1 MGNFELKKQIEQAN
15 DPEVLKQT
23 LFALLDKIGSLE
35 TRLAGLD
42 QRAEGNEKESAV
54 ISEKRERLERIRHGL
69 TELNDR
75 MQRPY
80 VVSAELQAV
89 KEVLDVLAEV
99 GECNSVILEG
109 EPGTGKTQWAY
120 SEVGQELQEGV
131 ETALIHVRVKDT
143 MRAQDLL
150 YSIDD
155 VRRLSDAQAQAQVP
169 EQIRQEAAVWKQKI
183 LSGET
188 NPADDK
194 EYSAFKAKM
203 SAITELGETAKDLD
217 YINYVDLGPLGEAIY
232 QSGKGKRVYLLIDE
246 IEKGREELMT
256 GILDEIENLTFTIS
270 ETGTVV
276 KGDKKN
282 LRIVITTN
290 TEDSDKIPPSFRRRS
305 LYHFVDYPSRSD
317 MAQIIDLN
325 FPNIQE
331 DLLNYA
337 VSVFYQYHENKDVQK
352 KPSTPELLAW
362 IRVLAKEFDGTIP
375 DDVPHKEILLKYQE
389 DQGLEIGA
397 INVEARER
405 IEREIHP
412 KLYIS
417 RALQGAR
424 VVHISNA
431 LSNYAAQSLYP
442 ERFESLYTQLR
453 DRGVHYATPDF
464 DSNNRSEDEYAP
476 QPEFSIISPGVEYL
490 RDGYYVFPDELI
502 KLFGDLIDGQIRVI
516 NGNGIDHVYENN
528 ASFERGITT
537 VEGERYDN
545 AFFFKK
551 DKKLVLLPNIPEDH
565 EIVESLR
572 RWKTNN
578 DEGYE

>member
-1 MGNFELKKQIEQAN
+1 MENPELIKQIEQAN
-15 DPEVLKQT
+15 NPEVLKKI
-23 LFALLDKIGSLE
+23 LLALLDRIESLE
-35 TRLAGLD
+35 TRLTGLD
-42 QRAEGNEKESAV
+42 KGEEGNENKIAV
-54 ISEKRERLERIRHGL
+54 IAEKRERLERIRHGL

-89 KEVLDVLAEV
+89 KEVLDVLAEA

-120 SEVGQELQEGV
+120 SEVGQELQEGEEV
-131 ETALIHVRVKDT
+131 VLIHVRVKDT

-169 EQIRQEAAVWKQKI
+169 EQIRQEAAIWKQKI

-194 EYSAFKAKM
+194 EYATFKAKM

-256 GILDEIENLTFTIS
+256 GILDEIENLTFTIG
-270 ETGTVV
+270 ETGTVI

-325 FPNIQE
+325 FPNIQK

-362 IRVLAKEFDGTIP
+362 IRVLTKEFDGTIP
-375 DDVPHKEILLKYQE
+375 DDVPHREILLKYKE
-389 DQGLEIGA
+389 DQDLDIGR
-397 INVEARER
+397 INVEAQAEA
-405 IEREIHP
+405 EKQEGELPHYVH
-412 KLYIS
+412 K
-417 RALQGAR
+417 ALQGEKIY
-424 VVHISNA
+424 HIRDSINSQHEQEEFA
-431 LSNYAAQSLYP
+431 EFFAYLQNEGVNYVTPHFEEVEERNNYGDYSTAQKCT
-442 ERFESLYTQLR
+442 RHFQ
-453 DRGVHYATPDF
+453 
-464 DSNNRSEDEYAP
+464 
-476 QPEFSIISPGVEYL
+476 IILPGVENL
-490 RDGYYVFPDELI
+490 GNGYYAVPDD
-502 KLFGDLIDGQIRVI
+502 KLALLGGVLDTQTEVLPAGQKFSSVSEKSKNFTKGMVIVGGNEYEGYMVEDGRVVI
-516 NGNGIDHVYENN
+516 NKPYE
-528 ASFERGITT
+528 
-537 VEGERYDN
+537 
-545 AFFFKK
+545 
-551 DKKLVLLPNIPEDH
+551 
-565 EIVESLR
+565 
-572 RWKTNN
+572 
-578 DEGYE
+578 

>member
-1 MGNFELKKQIEQAN
+1 MENPELIKQIEQAN
-15 DPEVLKQT
+15 NPEVLKKI
-23 LFALLDKIGSLE
+23 LLALLDRIESLE
-35 TRLAGLD
+35 TRLTGLD
-42 QRAEGNEKESAV
+42 KGEEGNENKIAV
-54 ISEKRERLERIRHGL
+54 IAEKRERLERIRHGL

-89 KEVLDVLAEV
+89 KEVLDVLAEA

-120 SEVGQELQEGV
+120 SEVGQELQEGEEV
-131 ETALIHVRVKDT
+131 VLIHVRVKDT

-169 EQIRQEAAVWKQKI
+169 EQIRQEAAIWKQKI

-194 EYSAFKAKM
+194 EYATFKAKM

-256 GILDEIENLTFTIS
+256 GILDEIENLTFTIG

-325 FPNIQE
+325 FPNIQK

-362 IRVLAKEFDGTIP
+362 IRVLTKEFDGTIP
-375 DDVPHKEILLKYQE
+375 DDVPHREILLKYKE
-389 DQGLEIGA
+389 DQDLDIGR
-397 INVEARER
+397 INVEAQAEA
-405 IEREIHP
+405 EKQEGELPHYVH
-412 KLYIS
+412 K
-417 RALQGAR
+417 ALQGEKIY
-424 VVHISNA
+424 HIRDSINSQHEQEEFA
-431 LSNYAAQSLYP
+431 EFFAYLQNEGVNYVTPHFEEVEERNNYGDYSTAQKCT
-442 ERFESLYTQLR
+442 RHFQ
-453 DRGVHYATPDF
+453 
-464 DSNNRSEDEYAP
+464 
-476 QPEFSIISPGVEYL
+476 IILPGVENL
-490 RDGYYVFPDELI
+490 GNGYYAVPDD
-502 KLFGDLIDGQIRVI
+502 KLALLGGVLDTQTEVLPAGQKFSSVSEKSKNFTKGMVIVGGNEYEGYMVEDGRVVI
-516 NGNGIDHVYENN
+516 NKPYE
-528 ASFERGITT
+528 
-537 VEGERYDN
+537 
-545 AFFFKK
+545 
-551 DKKLVLLPNIPEDH
+551 
-565 EIVESLR
+565 
-572 RWKTNN
+572 
-578 DEGYE
+578 

>member
-1 MGNFELKKQIEQAN
+1 MENLELRKSIEQAS

-23 LFALLDKIGSLE
+23 LFALLDKIGALE
-35 TRLAGLD
+35 SRLSTLD
-42 QRAEGNEKESAV
+42 QKSEGNENKSTV
-54 ISEKRERLERIRHGL
+54 ISKKRERLERIRHGL

-89 KEVLDVLAEV
+89 KEVLDVLADA

-120 SEVGQELQEGV
+120 SEVGQELQEGKEV
-131 ETALIHVRVKDT
+131 AIIHVRVKDT

-169 EQIRQEAAVWKQKI
+169 EQIRQEAVVWKQKI

-188 NPADDK
+188 NPAEDK
-194 EYSAFKAKM
+194 DYGLFKVKM

-232 QSGKGKRVYLLIDE
+232 QSGKGKRIYLLIDE

-256 GILDEIENLTFTIS
+256 GILDEIENLTFTVG

-317 MAQIIDLN
+317 MAQIIELN
-325 FPNIQE
+325 FQDIQK

-337 VSVFYQYHENKDVQK
+337 VSVFYQYHENNDIQK

-362 IRVLAKEFDGTIP
+362 IRVLTKEFDGMIP
-375 DDVPHKEILLKYQE
+375 DDIPHKEILLKYKE
-389 DQGLEIGA
+389 DQDLNIGK
-397 INVEARER
+397 INVEAQAEA
-405 IEREIHP
+405 EQQAGELPHFAH
-412 KLYIS
+412 K
-417 RALQGAR
+417 ALQGEKVYHVRDSINSQHEQQGFAEFYAHLQNGG
-424 VVHISNA
+424 V
-431 LSNYAAQSLYP
+431 NYVTP
-442 ERFESLYTQLR
+442 NFEEQY
-453 DRGVHYATPDF
+453 D
-464 DSNNRSEDEYAP
+464 NRSGNYV
-476 QPEFSIISPGVEYL
+476 QKCTRSFQIIVPGVENL
-490 RDGYYVFPDELI
+490 GNGYYIVPED
-502 KLFGDLIDGQIRVI
+502 KLTLLEKVLDTQTEVLPAGQKFSSVSEKSKNLTRGRVI
-516 NGNGIDHVYENN
+516 VDGTEY
-528 ASFERGITT
+528 
-537 VEGERYDN
+537 
-545 AFFFKK
+545 
-551 DKKLVLLPNIPEDH
+551 
-565 EIVESLR
+565 
-572 RWKTNN
+572 
-578 DEGYE
+578 EGYMVEDGRVIINKPYE

>member
-1 MGNFELKKQIEQAN
+1 MENFELKKQIEQAN

-23 LFALLDKIGSLE
+23 LFALLDKIGNLE

-42 QRAEGNEKESAV
+42 KGAEGNENEIAV

-120 SEVGQELQEGV
+120 SEVGQELQEGAEV
-131 ETALIHVRVKDT
+131 SLIHVRVKDT

-169 EQIRQEAAVWKQKI
+169 EQIRQEAAIWKQKI

-194 EYSAFKAKM
+194 EYATFKAKM

-256 GILDEIENLTFTIS
+256 GILDEIENLTFTIG

-325 FPNIQE
+325 FPNIQK
-331 DLLNYA
+331 DLLDYA

-362 IRVLAKEFDGTIP
+362 IRVLTKEFDGIIP

-389 DQGLEIGA
+389 DQDLDIGR
-397 INVEARER
+397 IR
-405 IEREIHP
+405 IEAQTQVEKQEG
-412 KLYIS
+412 KLPNYVFKV
-417 RALQGAR
+417 LQGSR
-424 VVHISNA
+424 VYHIRSGINSEYQQQYMGSFYGELENA
-431 LSNYAAQSLYP
+431 GVNFVTPY
-442 ERFESLYTQLR
+442 FEEVEKDGYRNKECTRNFQ
-453 DRGVHYATPDF
+453 VI
-464 DSNNRSEDEYAP
+464 E
-476 QPEFSIISPGVEYL
+476 PGVEHL
-490 RDGYYVFPDELI
+490 GEGYYVIPDD
-502 KLFGDLIDGQIRVI
+502 KLPLFKKVLDTQTEVLPAGQKFSSVSEKSKNMTKGRVI
-516 NGNGIDHVYENN
+516 VGRNEY
-528 ASFERGITT
+528 
-537 VEGERYDN
+537 
-545 AFFFKK
+545 
-551 DKKLVLLPNIPEDH
+551 
-565 EIVESLR
+565 
-572 RWKTNN
+572 
-578 DEGYE
+578 EGYMVEDGRVIINKPYG

>member
-1 MGNFELKKQIEQAN
+1 MENPELIKQIEQAN
-15 DPEVLKQT
+15 NPEVLKKI
-23 LFALLDKIGSLE
+23 LLALLDRIESLE
-35 TRLAGLD
+35 TRLTGLD
-42 QRAEGNEKESAV
+42 KGEEGNENKIAV
-54 ISEKRERLERIRHGL
+54 IAEKRERLERIRHGL

-89 KEVLDVLAEV
+89 KEVLDVLAEA

-120 SEVGQELQEGV
+120 SEVGQELQEGEEV
-131 ETALIHVRVKDT
+131 VLIHVRVKDT

-169 EQIRQEAAVWKQKI
+169 EQIRQEAAIWKQKI

-194 EYSAFKAKM
+194 EYATFKAKM

-256 GILDEIENLTFTIS
+256 GILDEIENLTFTIG

-325 FPNIQE
+325 FPNIQK

-362 IRVLAKEFDGTIP
+362 IRVLTKEFDGTIP
-375 DDVPHKEILLKYQE
+375 DDVPHREILLKYKE
-389 DQGLEIGA
+389 DQDLDIGR
-397 INVEARER
+397 INVEAQAEA
-405 IEREIHP
+405 EKQEGELPHYVH
-412 KLYIS
+412 K
-417 RALQGAR
+417 ALQGEKIY
-424 VVHISNA
+424 HIRDSINSQHEQEEFA
-431 LSNYAAQSLYP
+431 EFFAYLQNEGVNYVTPHFEEVEERNNYGDYSTAQKCT
-442 ERFESLYTQLR
+442 RHFQ
-453 DRGVHYATPDF
+453 
-464 DSNNRSEDEYAP
+464 
-476 QPEFSIISPGVEYL
+476 IILPGVENL
-490 RDGYYVFPDELI
+490 GNGYYAVPDD
-502 KLFGDLIDGQIRVI
+502 KLALLGEVLDTQTEVLPAGQKFSSVSEKSKNFTKGMVIVGGNEYEGYMVEDGRVVI
-516 NGNGIDHVYENN
+516 NKPYE
-528 ASFERGITT
+528 
-537 VEGERYDN
+537 
-545 AFFFKK
+545 
-551 DKKLVLLPNIPEDH
+551 
-565 EIVESLR
+565 
-572 RWKTNN
+572 
-578 DEGYE
+578 

>member
-1 MGNFELKKQIEQAN
+1 MENFELKKQIEQAN

-23 LFALLDKIGSLE
+23 LFALLDKIGNLE

-42 QRAEGNEKESAV
+42 KGAEGNENEIAV

-120 SEVGQELQEGV
+120 SEVGQELQEGAEV
-131 ETALIHVRVKDT
+131 SLIHVRVKDT

-169 EQIRQEAAVWKQKI
+169 EQIRQEAAIWKQKI

-194 EYSAFKAKM
+194 EYATFKAKM

-256 GILDEIENLTFTIS
+256 GILDEIENLTFTIG

-325 FPNIQE
+325 FPNIQK
-331 DLLNYA
+331 DLLDYA

-362 IRVLAKEFDGTIP
+362 IRVLTKEFDGIIP

-389 DQGLEIGA
+389 DQDLDIGR
-397 INVEARER
+397 IR
-405 IEREIHP
+405 IEAQTQVEKQEG
-412 KLYIS
+412 KLPNYVFKV
-417 RALQGAR
+417 LQGSR
-424 VVHISNA
+424 VYHIRSGINSEYQQQYMGSFYGELENA
-431 LSNYAAQSLYP
+431 GVNFVTPY
-442 ERFESLYTQLR
+442 FEEVEKDGYRNKECTRNFQ
-453 DRGVHYATPDF
+453 VI
-464 DSNNRSEDEYAP
+464 E
-476 QPEFSIISPGVEYL
+476 PGVEHL
-490 RDGYYVFPDELI
+490 GEGYYVIPDD
-502 KLFGDLIDGQIRVI
+502 KLPLFKKVLDTQTEVLPAGQKFSSVSEKSKNMTKGRVI
-516 NGNGIDHVYENN
+516 VGGNEY
-528 ASFERGITT
+528 
-537 VEGERYDN
+537 
-545 AFFFKK
+545 
-551 DKKLVLLPNIPEDH
+551 
-565 EIVESLR
+565 
-572 RWKTNN
+572 
-578 DEGYE
+578 EGYMVEDGRVIINKPYG

>member
-1 MGNFELKKQIEQAN
+1 MENLELRKSIEQAS

-23 LFALLDKIGSLE
+23 LFALLDKIGALE
-35 TRLAGLD
+35 SRLSTLD
-42 QRAEGNEKESAV
+42 QKAEGNENQAAV

-89 KEVLDVLAEV
+89 KEVLDVLADA

-120 SEVGQELQEGV
+120 SEVGQELQEGKEV
-131 ETALIHVRVKDT
+131 AIVHVRVKDT

-169 EQIRQEAAVWKQKI
+169 EQIRQEATVWKQKI
-183 LSGET
+183 LSGEI

-194 EYSAFKAKM
+194 EYAVFKAKM

-256 GILDEIENLTFTIS
+256 GILDEIENLTFTVG

-317 MAQIIDLN
+317 MAQIIELN
-325 FPNIQE
+325 FPDIQK

-362 IRVLAKEFDGTIP
+362 IRVLTKEFDGTIP

-389 DQGLEIGA
+389 DQDLKIGK
-397 INVEARER
+397 INVEAQAEVEQQVELPNFVHRVLKGEKVYHVR
-405 IEREIHP
+405 DSINLENEQEGFSKFYAHLQNAGVNYVTP
-412 KLYIS
+412 KFGQEYEYEQEKYVQKCT
-417 RALQGAR
+417 R
-424 VVHISNA
+424 
-431 LSNYAAQSLYP
+431 
-442 ERFESLYTQLR
+442 RFQ
-453 DRGVHYATPDF
+453 
-464 DSNNRSEDEYAP
+464 
-476 QPEFSIISPGVEYL
+476 IILPGVEDL
-490 RDGYYVFPDELI
+490 GNGYYV
-502 KLFGDLIDGQIRVI
+502 
-516 NGNGIDHVYENN
+516 
-528 ASFERGITT
+528 
-537 VEGERYDN
+537 
-545 AFFFKK
+545 
-551 DKKLVLLPNIPEDH
+551 IPEDKL
-565 EIVESLR
+565 ELLKGVIDTQTEVLPAGQKFASISEKNKNFISGWIIVDDKKYYAYMIDDS
-572 RWKTNN
+572 KVIINKP
-578 DEGYE
+578 YE

>member
-1 MGNFELKKQIEQAN
+1 MENLELRKLIEEAN

-23 LFALLDKIGSLE
+23 LFVLLDKIGNLE
-35 TRLAGLD
+35 TRLASLD
-42 QRAEGNEKESAV
+42 QKIEGNEKQMAI

-69 TELNDR
+69 TELNER

-89 KEVLDVLAEV
+89 KEVLNVLAET

-120 SEVGQELQEGV
+120 SEVGQELQEGQEV
-131 ETALIHVRVKDT
+131 ALVHVRVKDT

-188 NPADDK
+188 NPAEDK
-194 EYSAFKAKM
+194 DYAAFKAKM

-217 YINYVDLGPLGEAIY
+217 YLNYVDLGPLGEAIY
-232 QSGKGKRVYLLIDE
+232 QSGKGKRVYLVIDE

-256 GILDEIENLTFTIS
+256 GILDEIENLTFTIG

-317 MAQIIDLN
+317 MAQIVELN
-325 FPNIQE
+325 FPGIQK

-337 VSVFYQYHENKDVQK
+337 VSVFYQYHENNNVQK

-362 IRVLAKEFDGTIP
+362 IRVLMKEFDGTIP
-375 DDVPHKEILLKYQE
+375 DNVPHREILLKYQG
-389 DQGLEIGA
+389 DQDLDIGR
-397 INVEARER
+397 INMEAQQEA
-405 IEREIHP
+405 EQQEGELPH
-412 KLYIS
+412 YVH
-417 RALQGAR
+417 RALQGKR
-424 VVHISNA
+424 VYHICDDINSYYDQEQYREF
-431 LSNYAAQSLYP
+431 YAALQNIGVNYVTP
-442 ERFESLYTQLR
+442 HFEEQYDDRERGYVQKCT
-453 DRGVHYATPDF
+453 
-464 DSNNRSEDEYAP
+464 RSF
-476 QPEFSIISPGVEYL
+476 QIILPGVENL
-490 RDGYYVFPDELI
+490 GKGYYAIPENKLELFRGAI
-502 KLFGDLIDGQIRVI
+502 DTQTEVLSAGQKFSSVSEKSKNLTRGRIIIDGHEYEGYMVEDGRVI
-516 NGNGIDHVYENN
+516 VNKPYE
-528 ASFERGITT
+528 
-537 VEGERYDN
+537 
-545 AFFFKK
+545 
-551 DKKLVLLPNIPEDH
+551 
-565 EIVESLR
+565 
-572 RWKTNN
+572 
-578 DEGYE
+578 

>member
-1 MGNFELKKQIEQAN
+1 MVNFELRKQIEQAN
-15 DPEVLKQT
+15 DPEALKQT
-23 LFALLDKIGSLE
+23 LFALLDTIGSLE

-42 QRAEGNEKESAV
+42 KGSEGNEHKTAIV
-54 ISEKRERLERIRHGL
+54 AEKRKRLERIRHSL

-89 KEVLDVLAEV
+89 KEVLDVLAEA

-120 SEVGQELQEGV
+120 SEVGQELQEGAEV
-131 ETALIHVRVKDT
+131 ALIHVRVKDT

-169 EQIRQEAAVWKQKI
+169 EQIRQEAAIWTQKI

-194 EYSAFKAKM
+194 EYSTFKAKM

-232 QSGKGKRVYLLIDE
+232 QSGKGKRVYLVIDE

-256 GILDEIENLTFTIS
+256 GILDEIENLTFTIG

-325 FPNIQE
+325 FPNIQK

-362 IRVLAKEFDGTIP
+362 IRVLTREFDGTIP
-375 DDVPHKEILLKYQE
+375 DDVPHKEILLKYQD
-389 DQGLEIGA
+389 DQDLDIGR
-397 INVEARER
+397 INVEAQAEA
-405 IEREIHP
+405 EKQEGELPHYVH
-412 KLYIS
+412 K
-417 RALQGAR
+417 ALQGKKIY
-424 VVHISNA
+424 HIRDSIN
-431 LSNYAAQSLYP
+431 SQHEQ
-442 ERFESLYTQLR
+442 ERFAEFFAHLQNEGVSYVTPNFAEVEER
-453 DRGVHYATPDF
+453 DKYGDYITVQKCTRHF
-464 DSNNRSEDEYAP
+464 
-476 QPEFSIISPGVEYL
+476 QIIVPGVEDLGNGFYA
-490 RDGYYVFPDELI
+490 VPDDKISLLAKVLDTQTEVLPT
-502 KLFGDLIDGQIRVI
+502 GQNFSSVSHKSKNMTKGRVI
-516 NGNGIDHVYENN
+516 VGGNEY
-528 ASFERGITT
+528 
-537 VEGERYDN
+537 
-545 AFFFKK
+545 
-551 DKKLVLLPNIPEDH
+551 
-565 EIVESLR
+565 
-572 RWKTNN
+572 
-578 DEGYE
+578 EGYMVEDGRVIINKPYE

>member
-1 MGNFELKKQIEQAN
+1 MENPELIKQIEQAN
-15 DPEVLKQT
+15 NPEVLKKI
-23 LFALLDKIGSLE
+23 LLALLDRIESLE
-35 TRLAGLD
+35 TRLTGLD
-42 QRAEGNEKESAV
+42 KGEEGNENKIAV
-54 ISEKRERLERIRHGL
+54 IAEKRERLERIRHGL

-89 KEVLDVLAEV
+89 KEVLDVLAEA

-120 SEVGQELQEGV
+120 SEVGQELQEGEEV
-131 ETALIHVRVKDT
+131 VLIHVRVKDT

-188 NPADDK
+188 NPVEDK
-194 EYSAFKAKM
+194 EYATFKAKM

-256 GILDEIENLTFTIS
+256 GILDEIENLTFTIG
-270 ETGTVV
+270 ETGTVI

-325 FPNIQE
+325 FPNIQK

-362 IRVLAKEFDGTIP
+362 IRVLTKEFDGTIP
-375 DDVPHKEILLKYQE
+375 DDVPHREILLKYKE
-389 DQGLEIGA
+389 DQDLDIGR
-397 INVEARER
+397 INVEAQAEA
-405 IEREIHP
+405 EKQEGELPHYVH
-412 KLYIS
+412 K
-417 RALQGAR
+417 ALQGEKIY
-424 VVHISNA
+424 HIRDSINSQHEQEEFA
-431 LSNYAAQSLYP
+431 EFFAYLQNEGVNYVTPHFEEVEERNNYGDYSTAQKCT
-442 ERFESLYTQLR
+442 RHFQ
-453 DRGVHYATPDF
+453 
-464 DSNNRSEDEYAP
+464 
-476 QPEFSIISPGVEYL
+476 IILPGVENL
-490 RDGYYVFPDELI
+490 GNGYYAVPDD
-502 KLFGDLIDGQIRVI
+502 KLALLGEVLDTQTEVLPAGQKFSSVSEKSKNFTKGMVIVGGNEYEGYMVEDGRVVI
-516 NGNGIDHVYENN
+516 NKPYE
-528 ASFERGITT
+528 
-537 VEGERYDN
+537 
-545 AFFFKK
+545 
-551 DKKLVLLPNIPEDH
+551 
-565 EIVESLR
+565 
-572 RWKTNN
+572 
-578 DEGYE
+578 